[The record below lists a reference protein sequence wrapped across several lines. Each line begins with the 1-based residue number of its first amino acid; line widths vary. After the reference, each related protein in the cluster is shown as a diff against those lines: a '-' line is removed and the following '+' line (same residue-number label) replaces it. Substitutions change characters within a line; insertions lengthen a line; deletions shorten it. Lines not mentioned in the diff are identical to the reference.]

1 MQNKIRNDLYEQ
13 LVYDISRQVKRQINE
28 SYDNALLEEYG
39 AKDLFTDI
47 MKEANKDTRILF
59 NKLRK
64 FLVFVIERL
73 QETDQY
79 KKADIIVNEY
89 KKRVQKYINEHKEI
103 TPRRMFKIIIT
114 VLTIYGGASLI

>member
-1 MQNKIRNDLYEQ
+1 MQNKRRNDLYEQ
-13 LVYDISRQVKRQINE
+13 LVYDISKQVKRQINE

-39 AKDLFTDI
+39 AKDLFADI

-114 VLTIYGGASLI
+114 VLTIYGGVSLI

>member
-1 MQNKIRNDLYEQ
+1 MQNKRRNDLYEQ
-13 LVYDISRQVKRQINE
+13 LVYDISKQVKRQINE

-114 VLTIYGGASLI
+114 VLTIYGGVSLI